1 MKHALKHAMT
11 PQKKTAMALVG
22 VVAVMV
28 SLSFIAV
35 PFYSWFCR
43 TTGFAGTPRQAATN
57 SDVILDRT
65 MLIHFDASTDPD
77 LPWTFEP
84 ETRDI
89 TLRIGETA
97 LVTYRATNTSTRTL
111 TGTASYNVL
120 PDQAGGY
127 FIKIECFC
135 FTEQVLKP
143 GETAR
148 LPVSFYVD
156 PDIVNDPEA
165 KRIKEIT
172 LHYTFFESEASD
184 QQAALAPADAKP
196 VN

>member
-1 MKHALKHAMT
+1 MKHAMT

-35 PFYSWFCR
+35 PFYSWFCK
-43 TTGFAGTPRQAATN
+43 TTGFAGTPRQAATAG
-57 SDVILDRT
+57 DVILDRT

-84 ETRDI
+84 EQRDI

-97 LVTYRATNTSTRTL
+97 LAFFKATNNGDHTI

-135 FTEQVLKP
+135 FTEQVLQP
-143 GETAR
+143 GETAL

-165 KRIKEIT
+165 TLIKEIT

-184 QQAALAPADAKP
+184 KQAALAPAEAKP